1 MIVTPCSTVSW
12 SGESDAIVP
21 SASNTVAWPAWSR
34 RGADRAPRE
43 MWTRAFTI
51 VPGRIELAEAKVRAV
66 VRIERTLPPA
76 ETSVRA
82 GRCRSTTPWTRAAR
96 ARPSDVTREARK
108 VRSGSLAAETE
119 TRVPAAR
126 RRLVRTVRTA
136 PLGEA
141 TAIVWRAPSLLT
153 TMPLKVPAPAVGTAT
168 AAAAAATGT
177 RSARRFM
184 SEPPYEGKGEGGSH
198 PL

>member
-1 MIVTPCSTVSW
+1 M
-12 SGESDAIVP
+12 P
-21 SASNTVAWPAWSR
+21 SASNTVAWPAWRS
-34 RGADRAPRE
+34 RGAESAPRE
-43 MWTRAFTI
+43 IRTRAFTI
-51 VPGRIELAEAKVRAV
+51 VPGRSEFAEAKLRAV

-82 GRCRSTTPWTRAAR
+82 GRCRSTTPWTRAVR
-96 ARPSDVTREARK
+96 ARPSAVTREARK

-126 RRLVRTVRTA
+126 RRFVCTVRTT

-141 TAIVWRAPSLLT
+141 TAIVWRAASRST
-153 TMPLKVPAPAVGTAT
+153 TMPLKVPAPAVGTAA

-184 SEPPYEGKGEGGSH
+184 SEPPYERRGEGGSH